1 MYYWQKRA
9 SFQNF
14 DWIIMFSSNKFEV
27 FSLLKNG
34 SKYKLINFNID
45 KKHEIE
51 NNELN
56 KKTFKN
62 KIKKTNKK
70 NNYKT
75 KM

>member
-1 MYYWQKRA
+1 
-9 SFQNF
+9 
-14 DWIIMFSSNKFEV
+14 MFSSNKFEV

-62 KIKKTNKK
+62 KIKK
-70 NNYKT
+70 NNCKT
-75 KM
+75 KMEIQIKIIQKQRKNIII

>member
-1 MYYWQKRA
+1 
-9 SFQNF
+9 
-14 DWIIMFSSNKFEV
+14 MFSSNKFEV

-62 KIKKTNKK
+62 KIKKKQTKK
-70 NNYKT
+70 TITKQKCKYK
-75 KM
+75 

>member
-1 MYYWQKRA
+1 
-9 SFQNF
+9 
-14 DWIIMFSSNKFEV
+14 MFSSNKFEV
-27 FSLLKNG
+27 FSLLKNS

-62 KIKKTNKK
+62 KIKKNKQK
-70 NNYKT
+70 SFMEQFLGVASYFTYGEKS
-75 KM
+75 

>member
-1 MYYWQKRA
+1 
-9 SFQNF
+9 
-14 DWIIMFSSNKFEV
+14 MFSSNKFEV

>member
-1 MYYWQKRA
+1 
-9 SFQNF
+9 
-14 DWIIMFSSNKFEV
+14 MFSSNKFEV

-62 KIKKTNKK
+62 KIKKNKQKKQLQNKNVNTNKNYTKKRK
-70 NNYKT
+70 NIII
-75 KM
+75 

>member
-1 MYYWQKRA
+1 
-9 SFQNF
+9 
-14 DWIIMFSSNKFEV
+14 MFSSNKFEV

-62 KIKKTNKK
+62 KIKKNKQK
-70 NNYKT
+70 SFMEQFLGVASYFTYGEKS
-75 KM
+75 